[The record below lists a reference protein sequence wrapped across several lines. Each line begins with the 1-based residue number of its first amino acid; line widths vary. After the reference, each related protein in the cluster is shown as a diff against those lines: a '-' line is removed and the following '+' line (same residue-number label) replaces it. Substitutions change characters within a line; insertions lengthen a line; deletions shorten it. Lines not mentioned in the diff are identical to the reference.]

1 MTPRYP
7 KIRIR
12 LHSRNP
18 FALVSAVRQGL
29 RRSHVDGREI
39 DRFTEE
45 ALRTEEP
52 QRMREV
58 CSAWAAVEVPSQPM
72 SELG

>member
-7 KIRIR
+7 DVQVR
-12 LHSRNP
+12 LHTRNP
-18 FALVSAVRQGL
+18 FALVSAVRLGL

-45 ALRTEEP
+45 ALEAREP
-52 QRMREV
+52 DQMRDV
-58 CSAWAAVEVPSQPM
+58 CATWVAVE
-72 SELG
+72 LA

>member
-1 MTPRYP
+1 MNMMAPRYP
-7 KIRIR
+7 DVRIR

-29 RRSHVDGREI
+29 RRVHADDREI

-45 ALRTEEP
+45 ALRDEEP
-52 QRMREV
+52 SRMREV
-58 CSAWAAVEVPSQPM
+58 CAAWAAVEIPY
-72 SELG
+72 